1 MSDSR
6 TRRLLAVVS
15 QRNTIGPAASRVL
28 ADLAGSREVDTAA
41 APPHA
46 AMAQPEYEQVL
57 TRARRFLD
65 AVAPEDPLS
74 LVVADSLDALP
85 DAIATAAA
93 GDDAV
98 LTLLIIDHDECRY
111 RAAEP
116 DTVNRML
123 AKVAISLPDTVEFDP
138 GPHTVHVYTDPDLD
152 TCYAEEHFTP
162 RWMPTDAWVIAAD
175 IACAFI
181 DSLQV
186 NLYNRLRPEFSRST
200 IAQELS
206 GFMNRQAGRDWG
218 LHYYTGSGVATFID
232 DMEAHAVANG
242 NPIVRAPSEH
252 SHGCSALA
260 RWTLDGAPF
269 VIVTTSGMHDEFRGT
284 LANHVATRSRGFIV
298 CCDSRP
304 NQWHPFQGTI
314 HRTGDSRPSLRAR
327 GFPVVYIERTE
338 HIGEGLREAFAAYDT
353 DSGPVMILATREVL
367 QANLDVDRTPEPAAP
382 PRVESIHTPE
392 LTRLSEL
399 LNTAR
404 TRLLCQVGP
413 LSKDAQEL
421 MYTLASRA
429 GIALA
434 DSVAQP
440 GTVTR
445 YRDGARVPEYLGTL
459 SMYGYSARVH
469 QYLYDNGELRSAD
482 EQSVLFLNSAIP
494 QIDTPFADSSLR
506 RLAPIQIIEH
516 AIDQAPFAGLTVTGR
531 IEEVL
536 RALLDR
542 LDVDPG
548 VLAYRQA
555 AIASTTDSY
564 GDVVGLLPLRPMTT
578 NYFFRRLGSVLEELI
593 QQRDYRYVG
602 VYDIGRVG
610 LTAVNNLPR
619 TNRSFS
625 GWYGRGLMGDGL
637 MALPGVATRRD
648 ENILCFT
655 GDGTA
660 SMTPDI
666 LPALVHQI
674 AVDHAPMPK
683 SLTIFRFVNGSHS
696 VIRTYREGLRPGAV
710 SGQTGVLSFTPQ
722 DWERQVG
729 PLTIRHRRVSAF
741 DDVPFADHLDAS
753 NTINLYS
760 IFLGHNNEGDGLSRF
775 SMLGW
780 QRDELAPAAVTAAG
794 TSLPS

>member
-1 MSDSR
+1 MSVSR
-6 TRRLLAVVS
+6 TRRMLAVVS
-15 QRNTIGPAASRVL
+15 RSATLGPSAARVL
-28 ADLAGSREVDTAA
+28 ADLAGPRDVDIATTPAR
-41 APPHA
+41 AP
-46 AMAQPEYEQVL
+46 AQPEYDQVL

-65 AVAPEDPLS
+65 AVAPDDPLS
-74 LVVADSLDALP
+74 LVLADSLEALP
-85 DAIATAAA
+85 DALAAAAA
-93 GDDAV
+93 GHAAV
-98 LTLLIIDHDECRY
+98 LTLLVIDHDNCRY

-123 AKVAISLPDTVEFDP
+123 AKVAISLPGTVEFDP
-138 GPHTVHVYTDPDLD
+138 GPHTVHVYTAPDLD
-152 TCYAEEHFTP
+152 TFYAEEHFTP
-162 RWMPTDAWVIAAD
+162 RWQPEHDWVVAAD
-175 IACAFI
+175 IACAFV

-186 NLYNRLRPEFSRST
+186 HLHQRLRPDFSGSAVAR
-200 IAQELS
+200 ELS
-206 GFMNRQAGRDWG
+206 AFLNRRAGQDWG

-232 DMEAHAVANG
+232 DMEAHATANG

-284 LANHVATRSRGFIV
+284 LANHVATRSKGFIV

-314 HRTGDSRPSLRAR
+314 HRTGDARPSLQAR

-338 HIGEGLREAFAAYDT
+338 HIGEGLQQAFAAYDA
-353 DSGPVMILATREVL
+353 DRGPVMILATREVL
-367 QANLDVDRTPEPAAP
+367 QANPEMAAPVEPVAPDRPAA
-382 PRVESIHTPE
+382 TDLPE
-392 LTRLSEL
+392 LARLSEL
-399 LNTAR
+399 LNSAR
-404 TRLLCQVGP
+404 VRLLCQVGP
-413 LSKDAQEL
+413 LSGNAQQL
-421 MYTLASRA
+421 MYELSHRA

-445 YRDGARVPEYLGTL
+445 YRDGTVVPEYLGTL

-469 QYLYDNGELRSAD
+469 QYLYDRGELRPAD
-482 EQSVLFLNSAIP
+482 EQQVIFLNSAIP

-506 RLAPIQIIEH
+506 RLAPIQIVEH
-516 AIDQAPFAGLTVTGR
+516 AVDQAPFAGLTVTGN
-531 IEEVL
+531 IEKVL

-542 LDVDPG
+542 LDVDPE
-548 VLAYRQA
+548 VLAYRRA
-555 AIASTTDSY
+555 AIAASTDSY

-619 TNRSFS
+619 TNRGFS

-637 MALPGVATRRD
+637 MALPGVVTRRD
-648 ENILCFT
+648 EHVLCFT
-655 GDGTA
+655 GDGSA
-660 SMTPDI
+660 AMTPDI

-674 AVDHAPMPK
+674 AVDRAPMPK
-683 SLTIFRFVNGSHS
+683 SLNIFRFVNGSHS

-710 SGQTGVLSFTPQ
+710 SGQTGVLTFTPE
-722 DWERQVG
+722 DWDRRVG
-729 PLTIRHRRVSAF
+729 PLTIRHRRVIAF
-741 DDVPFADHLDAS
+741 DDVPFADQLDQS

-775 SMLGW
+775 SVLGW
-780 QRDELAPAAVTAAG
+780 QRDELAPAALAAAG
-794 TSLPS
+794 TALPS